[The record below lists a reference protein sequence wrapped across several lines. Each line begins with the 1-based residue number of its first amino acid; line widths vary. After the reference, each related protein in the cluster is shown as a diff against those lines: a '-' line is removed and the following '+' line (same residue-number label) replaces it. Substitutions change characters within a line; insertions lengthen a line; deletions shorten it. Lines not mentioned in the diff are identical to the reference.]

1 MPDSNPPNSRPAP
14 AGSDRDPEW
23 DVSDDLPGELPDDLK
38 DLDQALSSLLAP
50 LAEDVPE
57 GLADRA
63 FEASVDSL
71 PTRVLPFQAEPRDQP
86 QRVRIPYL
94 GYAAVI
100 LVAILSWVAVMN
112 PGAETETT
120 QSLAAGTS
128 LTTFQIEEPRES
140 EAMLMAVLD
149 PSEDW
154 FEDEDDFGDQFV
166 TGVGAVLQTRGF
178 GVDDLSGDVIA
189 MLGGSPS

>member
-1 MPDSNPPNSRPAP
+1 M
-14 AGSDRDPEW
+14 
-23 DVSDDLPGELPDDLK
+23 
-38 DLDQALSSLLAP
+38 
-50 LAEDVPE
+50 
-57 GLADRA
+57 
-63 FEASVDSL
+63 
-71 PTRVLPFQAEPRDQP
+71 
-86 QRVRIPYL
+86 
-94 GYAAVI
+94 I
-100 LVAILSWVAVMN
+100 LVAILSYVAVMN
-112 PGAETETT
+112 RGADIETT
-120 QSLAAGTS
+120 EEFAGGTS
-128 LTTFQIEEPRES
+128 LATFQIEEPRES